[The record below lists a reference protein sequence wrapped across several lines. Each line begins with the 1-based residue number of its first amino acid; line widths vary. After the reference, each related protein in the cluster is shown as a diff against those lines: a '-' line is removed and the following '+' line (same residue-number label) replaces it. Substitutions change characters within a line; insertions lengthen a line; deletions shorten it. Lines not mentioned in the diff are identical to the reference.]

1 MKLTIGFS
9 PCPND
14 TFIFDALVNKKI
26 DAGNLE
32 FDLVLEDVQTLNEM
46 AIDGKL
52 DVTKISYGSLPL
64 ISDKYVLLSS
74 GSALGKGVGPLLI
87 APFELPEPA
96 VKQCVIAIPGRNTT
110 AHVLFSLAYPDATNK
125 VFLRYDEIEDF
136 VLSNNGSLQNIQ
148 SVKLGVIIH
157 ENRFTYQDKGL
168 IKQTDL
174 GNFWENETRLPVPL
188 GGIVANRNLPD
199 NIKQNVQSL
208 IRESLE
214 YSYKNKN
221 GLSDFVKD
229 NAQEMSIEVMK
240 MHIDLYVNN
249 FSLDLGDDGRKA
261 VRKFLQVHSSINK
274 LPFDS
279 ERIFL

>member
-26 DAGNLE
+26 DIGNLE

-52 DVTKISYGSLPL
+52 DITKISYGSLPL

-74 GSALGKGVGPLLI
+74 GSALGKGVGPLLV

-136 VLSNNGSLQNIQ
+136 VLSSNGSLQNIQ

-174 GNFWENETRLPVPL
+174 GKFWENETGLPVPL

-199 NIKQNVQSL
+199 DVKQNVQSL

-214 YSYKNKN
+214 YSYQNQN

-261 VRKFLQVHSSINK
+261 LRKFLQVHSSINK

-279 ERIFL
+279 EKIFL

>member
-87 APFELPEPA
+87 APFELP
-96 VKQCVIAIPGRNTT
+96 
-110 AHVLFSLAYPDATNK
+110 
-125 VFLRYDEIEDF
+125 
-136 VLSNNGSLQNIQ
+136 
-148 SVKLGVIIH
+148 
-157 ENRFTYQDKGL
+157 
-168 IKQTDL
+168 
-174 GNFWENETRLPVPL
+174 
-188 GGIVANRNLPD
+188 D

>member
-26 DAGNLE
+26 DTGNLE

-46 AIDGKL
+46 AIVGKL
-52 DVTKISYGSLPL
+52 DITKISYGSLPL
-64 ISDKYVLLSS
+64 ISDKYVVLSS

-87 APFELPEPA
+87 APFELPAPA
-96 VKQCVIAIPGRNTT
+96 VKQCVIAIPGRHTT
-110 AHVLFSLAYPDATNK
+110 AHVLFSLAFPDATNK

-136 VLSNNGSLQNIQ
+136 VLSNTGSLQNIQ

-157 ENRFTYQDKGL
+157 ENRFTYHDKGL

-174 GNFWENETRLPVPL
+174 GNFWETETGLPVPL

-199 NIKQNVQSL
+199 DVKLNVQTL
-208 IRESLE
+208 IRQSLE
-214 YSYKNKN
+214 YSYENETR
-221 GLSDFVKD
+221 LSDFVKD
-229 NAQEMSIEVMK
+229 NAREMSTDVMK

-249 FSLDLGDDGRKA
+249 FSIDLGEDGRKA
-261 VRKFLQVHSSINK
+261 VSKFLQVHSSINK
-274 LPFDS
+274 IPFNNDH
-279 ERIFL
+279 IFL